1 MDNPLQ
7 RNPAPQPIPT
17 LGLRPSEAAKSIGV
31 SLSTL
36 QRLTKAG
43 ELACVKLARA
53 TIYHRQEL
61 DRWLGVRTELARNQQ
76 ARPHID
82 HAGVL
87 DAAKTPANTRR
98 RGEHEDAEP
107 TD

>member
-1 MDNPLQ
+1 LDNPLQ
-7 RNPAPQPIPT
+7 RNPAPQLIPK
-17 LGLRPSEAAKSIGV
+17 LGLRPREAAKSIGV

-36 QRLTKAG
+36 QRLTKTG
-43 ELACVKLARA
+43 ELASVKLARA
-53 TIYHRQEL
+53 TIYYQQEL
-61 DRWLGVRTELARNQQ
+61 ERWLGVRTELARNQQ

-82 HAGVL
+82 HAGVI